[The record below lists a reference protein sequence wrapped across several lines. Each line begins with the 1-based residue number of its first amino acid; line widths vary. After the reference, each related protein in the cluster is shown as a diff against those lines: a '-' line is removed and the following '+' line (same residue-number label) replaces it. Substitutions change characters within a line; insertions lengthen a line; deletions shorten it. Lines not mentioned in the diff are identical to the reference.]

1 MAEANEAAP
10 QGTEATPQTTN
21 TETEVSNSAQT
32 QSSSD
37 APDINAEQVAK
48 YFGTDSETLGKFQK
62 FVEANG
68 QFDTAFNKMK
78 SGISNP
84 QKATEAAQAPSDP
97 QKAEE
102 PTSHTK
108 QAPEAPTTPQGAI
121 TPSEFL
127 AEQYFK
133 SLAGEEKYANIS
145 KEIANGDYLK
155 EMSAFGI
162 QALNPDGSINDQKV
176 RMYLDLKSQTVPAK
190 PTETTPDASPAP
202 TVTYTEV
209 GESGITSMDQ
219 AYKIL
224 LEPNNPNIA
233 KAEEYIKNSFN
244 KK

>member
-1 MAEANEAAP
+1 MADAPDAPVEAPVEAP
-10 QGTEATPQTTN
+10 KSEETPTQTTN
-21 TETEVSNSAQT
+21 TEPAQ
-32 QSSSD
+32 
-37 APDINAEQVAK
+37 APDMHGFTSEQLAEMK
-48 YFGTDSETLGKFQK
+48 KFYD
-62 FVEANG
+62 ANG
-68 QFDTAFNKMK
+68 GFEKVK
-78 SGISNP
+78 SKISNP
-84 QKATEAAQAPSDP
+84 EKAPEAPQAAPEPKNDK
-97 QKAEE
+97 Q
-102 PTSHTK
+102 PTSHTE
-108 QAPEAPTTPQGAI
+108 QPSEAPKVPQGAI

-190 PTETTPDASPAP
+190 PTETTPDASSAP

-224 LEPNNPNIA
+224 LEPNNPNMKA
-233 KAEEYIKNSFN
+233 AEEYIKNSFN